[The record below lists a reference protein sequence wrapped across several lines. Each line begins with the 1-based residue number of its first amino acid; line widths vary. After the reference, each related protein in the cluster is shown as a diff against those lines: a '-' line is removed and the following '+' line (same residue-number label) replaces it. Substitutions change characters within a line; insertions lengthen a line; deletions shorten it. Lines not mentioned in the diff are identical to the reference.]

1 MNNFDI
7 RNKLVNFSKDSGMY
21 VLSFNMERP
30 MGYYR
35 YRPQSNKY
43 VDSNMIK
50 VGKCINIRSRMTSYT
65 KTYGYREFEPL
76 PTIEYW
82 KNQGYADNY
91 LKKCFGCNLKSPHH
105 HVNFEYIK
113 ETNFLEEQQRRFIET
128 KVKEKFISS
137 NIFGE
142 YFDRSIKSELISFL
156 DKLICKYKRNK
167 T

>member
-1 MNNFDI
+1 MDNLDI
-7 RNKLVNFSKDSGMY
+7 QNKLVNLSKDPGMY

-91 LKKCFGCNLKSPHH
+91 LKKCFGCNSRSPHH

-113 ETNFLEEQQRRFIET
+113 ETFLEEQHRRNIERD
-128 KVKEKFISS
+128 VKEKFINS

-142 YFDRSIKSELISFL
+142 YFDRSIKSELILFL
-156 DKLICKYKRNK
+156 DKLISKYEKINFN
-167 T
+167 

>member
-7 RNKLVNFSKDSGMY
+7 RNKLVDLSKDSGMY
-21 VLSFNMERP
+21 VLSFDMERP

-43 VDSNMIK
+43 VDNNMIK

-91 LKKCFGCNLKSPHH
+91 LKKCFGCSSKSPHH

-113 ETNFLEEQQRRFIET
+113 ETSFLEEQQRRNIEREI
-128 KVKEKFISS
+128 KEKFISS

-142 YFDRSIKSELISFL
+142 YFDRTIKDELISFL
-156 DKLICKYKRNK
+156 HKLICKYQRNK
-167 T
+167 I